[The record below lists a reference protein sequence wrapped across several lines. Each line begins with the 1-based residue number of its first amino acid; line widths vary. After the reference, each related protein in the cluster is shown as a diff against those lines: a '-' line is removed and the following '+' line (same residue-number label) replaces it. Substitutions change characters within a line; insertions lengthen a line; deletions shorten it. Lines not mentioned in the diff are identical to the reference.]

1 MSEQQPWDKELNR
14 MLILDR
20 SGDFGE
26 SDVLYPFA
34 LEELLCRHVGEGG
47 APLLHL
53 WRHPRAFVMG
63 LRDSRLPAAGK
74 AAAWLEGQ
82 GYAVAVRNSGGA
94 AVPLDP
100 GVVNV
105 SLILPKMRQ
114 GDIDFHQ
121 DFERMYR
128 LIREALRETGAGVD
142 KGEIQGAYCPGDYDL
157 SIRGR
162 KFCGIAQRRQ
172 AHAYVVQAF
181 VVAAGSGEA
190 RAQLARGFYERA
202 AAAEGGNAGSATAAA
217 ADSTSPVSAAVIGMS
232 ATANYPQVTVSS
244 MASLEQ
250 LTGLDG
256 GRAAEQFAEAVKRVI
271 RQRQTQEG
279 LQSASERLW
288 LPGREQVTEMINT
301 LRTRYGIQR

>member
-1 MSEQQPWDKELNR
+1 MSEQQPWDQQLNR

-26 SDVLYPFA
+26 TDVLYPFA

-63 LRDSRLPAAGK
+63 LRDSRLPGAAE
-74 AAAWLEGQ
+74 AASWLEAQ
-82 GYAVAVRNSGGA
+82 GYTVAVRNSGGA
-94 AVPLDP
+94 AVPLDL

-105 SLILPKMRQ
+105 SLVLPKVRQ

-121 DFERMYR
+121 DFERMYE

-181 VVAAGSGEA
+181 IVASGSGEA
-190 RAQLARGFYERA
+190 RAELARGFYERA
-202 AAAEGGNAGSATAAA
+202 AAKPVDAVMPVTAA
-217 ADSTSPVSAAVIGMS
+217 SFPQVSAG
-232 ATANYPQVTVSS
+232 S

-250 LTGLDG
+250 VAGLDG
-256 GRAAEQFAEAVKRVI
+256 AQAPVQFAEAVKRVV

-279 LQSASERLW
+279 LQSAAERLW
-288 LPGREQVTEMINT
+288 LPDRQQVVDMIDT
-301 LRTRYGIQR
+301 LRTRYGIKQ